1 LIPLFALWGNLIFFS
16 AYRVESGFV
25 LRNIRLL
32 IEYEGTGY
40 VGWQCQPN
48 GPSIQGIMEGALCLM
63 TGEEVS
69 LKASGRTDAGVHS
82 QGQTANFHT
91 GKDIPLKGFVHG
103 LNSLLPR
110 DISVRRADLVGETF
124 DSRRCALGKTY
135 LYTIQN
141 SQAPSALRNRF
152 SWHVRKPLDDK
163 AMAEA
168 AGYLVGAHDF
178 EAFRSTGCDAPHAF
192 REITSLTVKR
202 VGEVIEIEV
211 TGSGFL
217 RHMVRIISGTLVEAG
232 LRRIPPSAIVGIIES
247 RDRKR
252 AGDTAPPQG
261 LVLKE
266 VYYDE
271 PVLETYP

>member
-1 LIPLFALWGNLIFFS
+1 M
-16 AYRVESGFV
+16 
-25 LRNIRLL
+25 RNIRLL
-32 IEYEGTGY
+32 IEYEGTDY
-40 VGWQCQPN
+40 VGWQFQPN
-48 GPSIQGIMEGALCLM
+48 GVSVQGLMEGALCLM
-63 TGEEVS
+63 TGEEIN

-82 QGQTANFHT
+82 RGQTANFHT

-110 DISVRRADLVGETF
+110 DISVWRADLVGEEF

-135 LYTIQN
+135 LYRIYN
-141 SQAPSALRNRF
+141 SQIPSALQRRF
-152 SWHVRKPLDDK
+152 TWQVRKPLDDR
-163 AMAEA
+163 AMAR
-168 AGYLVGAHDF
+168 AGGFLVGAHDF

-192 REITSLTVKR
+192 REITALTVER
-202 VGEVIEIEV
+202 RGDIIEIEV

-232 LRRIPPSAIVGIIES
+232 LGRLEPSAVPSIIES
-247 RDRKR
+247 KDRKR

-261 LVLKE
+261 LLLKE

-271 PVLETYP
+271 PVLESYP